1 MDIFWLIIDHSRKT
15 FGHLAVEKER
25 KRERDGRRFSTN
37 NMFMSK
43 SSSHGV
49 FSVSVV
55 AMLALLSGRF
65 LPRVSAVSLGPTL
78 GNTYTGRGRGRGR
91 AWTYFG
97 PAEFDDSWW
106 TPPPPVGPDP
116 FLRGYSAHVY
126 PQHAFGFGGM
136 PGGGYGSAHHFWG
149 QSAYHSPMNMPWWR
163 GQSLSAHPRMYGA
176 GGQAIYHPRDSFGM
190 GNGGTFPIA
199 SPYYFTPPPLQ
210 GDWNLPKNPPAP
222 PGGDVTGNA

>member
-1 MDIFWLIIDHSRKT
+1 MGHSTTHVAAAMTRDQSINRK
-15 FGHLAVEKER
+15 
-25 KRERDGRRFSTN
+25 STN
-37 NMFMSK
+37 RQIGSFRSKRRRRTVWLRENMVCILVGILYCISCIAP
-43 SSSHGV
+43 
-49 FSVSVV
+49 V
-55 AMLALLSGRF
+55 AGIGPSLS
-65 LPRVSAVSLGPTL
+65 
-78 GNTYTGRGRGRGR
+78 NTYTGRGRGRGR

-97 PAEFDDSWW
+97 PSEFDDSWW

-149 QSAYHSPMNMPWWR
+149 QSAYHNPGAAPWWR
-163 GQSLSAHPRMYGA
+163 GQSLSAHPRYYGS

-210 GDWNLPKNPPAP
+210 GDWNLPKNPPTP
-222 PGGDVTGNA
+222 PGGDIEG

>member
-1 MDIFWLIIDHSRKT
+1 
-15 FGHLAVEKER
+15 
-25 KRERDGRRFSTN
+25 
-37 NMFMSK
+37 MFRMI
-43 SSSHGV
+43 GL
-49 FSVSVV
+49 VV
-55 AMLALLSGRF
+55 LALIVVFAEGIGPSLS
-65 LPRVSAVSLGPTL
+65 
-78 GNTYTGRGRGRGR
+78 NTYTGRGRGRGR
-91 AWTYFG
+91 SWTYFG

-149 QSAYHSPMNMPWWR
+149 QSAYSSPLNVPWWR

-222 PGGDVTGNA
+222 PGGDASAAF